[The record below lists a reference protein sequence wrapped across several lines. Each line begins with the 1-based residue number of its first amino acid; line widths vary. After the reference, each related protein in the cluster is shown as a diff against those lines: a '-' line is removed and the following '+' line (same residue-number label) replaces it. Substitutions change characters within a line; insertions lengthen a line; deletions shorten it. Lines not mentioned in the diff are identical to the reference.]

1 MMYEAIKNFNKQF
14 EYEPV
19 IENEDK
25 LERKN
30 KFIVAGM
37 GGSHLS
43 AGLLKIWRPDLDL
56 TIHRDYG
63 LPDVPNSLVIL
74 SSYSGNTEEI
84 VDAFEKGI
92 KNNLSMVVI
101 SIGGKLIE
109 LAKENSI
116 PYIQMQDTGIQSRS
130 ALGYSLRA
138 LLKVMEEENML
149 KELNALSESLDPS
162 SYEEAGKALSKK
174 LKDKVPVVYSSTQN
188 MPIAYSWKI
197 KFNET
202 GKIPAFYNVFS
213 ELNHNEMTG
222 FDIEDSTKELSQN
235 FHFIILRDKED
246 NPRVLKRMEVLEK
259 LYKDRG
265 LSVDVINIEGKDKYH
280 KVFASLLTADFAAY
294 YTAQMYGLEAEQ
306 VPMIEEFKKLIK

>member
-1 MMYEAIKNFNKQF
+1 MYEAIKNFNKQF

>member
-1 MMYEAIKNFNKQF
+1 
-14 EYEPV
+14 
-19 IENEDK
+19 
-25 LERKN
+25 
-30 KFIVAGM
+30 
-37 GGSHLS
+37 
-43 AGLLKIWRPDLDL
+43 
-56 TIHRDYG
+56 
-63 LPDVPNSLVIL
+63 
-74 SSYSGNTEEI
+74 
-84 VDAFEKGI
+84 
-92 KNNLSMVVI
+92 
-101 SIGGKLIE
+101 
-109 LAKENSI
+109 
-116 PYIQMQDTGIQSRS
+116 
-130 ALGYSLRA
+130 
-138 LLKVMEEENML
+138 MEEENML